1 MYCDHPNCYNIALYG
16 INNPTKC
23 YQHKIYY
30 MTQQYNNKKIYYC
43 CHIKKYHYCARCSF
57 NKKINYLKTI

>member
-30 MTQQYNNKKIYYC
+30 MTQQYNNKKIYYIVVILKNIIIVLDV
-43 CHIKKYHYCARCSF
+43 HLIIK
-57 NKKINYLKTI
+57 